1 MLNMNS
7 RSIKSLISVCFIFSS
22 YCSFGIPD
30 DNFID
35 TAKDYLNVPGPINL
49 DNTHYNLAWSSH
61 PNSHYFKQEYIP
73 TGDDIEHF
81 SKMVFIDVLTDTFT
95 LEEVVSLKIRQL
107 ENMKINNPVINY
119 MLIQNADSTEY
130 ILDFV
135 LSQGSPR
142 VDLVEWNIYRYK
154 IFVDNAG
161 HKGVLLFAN
170 SIRSYGNAI
179 RDFFGS
185 LSATRKRMITILRKY
200 EMPEV
205 KIED

>member
-1 MLNMNS
+1 
-7 RSIKSLISVCFIFSS
+7 
-22 YCSFGIPD
+22 
-30 DNFID
+30 
-35 TAKDYLNVPGPINL
+35 
-49 DNTHYNLAWSSH
+49 
-61 PNSHYFKQEYIP
+61 
-73 TGDDIEHF
+73 
-81 SKMVFIDVLTDTFT
+81 MVFIDVLTDTFT

-119 MLIQNADSTEY
+119 MLIQNSDSTEY

-142 VDLVEWNIYRYK
+142 VDLVEWSIYRYK

-185 LSATRKRMITILRKY
+185 LGATRKRMITILRKY

-205 KIED
+205 KIAD